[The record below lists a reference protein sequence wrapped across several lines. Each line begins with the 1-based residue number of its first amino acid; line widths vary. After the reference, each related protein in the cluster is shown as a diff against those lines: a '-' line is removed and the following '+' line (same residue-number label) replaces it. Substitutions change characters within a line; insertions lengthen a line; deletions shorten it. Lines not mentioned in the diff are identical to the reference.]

1 MGVPAPVHRA
11 PPSRRSTWSKC
22 QTPENKT
29 GNTNKKS
36 QTQLTRR
43 VQFREWMMISY
54 RAPCRPS
61 SAESRTRRSSLSLQ
75 PARGGSIF
83 YQRSRNRVR
92 GGGERSR
99 EGSLHLLFQELA
111 LNKVGQMNVVVLRCH
126 LPNGWRTRWARARM
140 EEPPTFRWAE
150 INAARGALPRA
161 DWEVSRWPASRETER
176 APSLTKNSDRVIL
189 QAAMDHEWS

>member
-126 LPNGWRTRWARARM
+126 LPNGWRTR
-140 EEPPTFRWAE
+140 
-150 INAARGALPRA
+150 
-161 DWEVSRWPASRETER
+161 
-176 APSLTKNSDRVIL
+176 
-189 QAAMDHEWS
+189 

>member
-29 GNTNKKS
+29 GNTNKKVKPS
-36 QTQLTRR
+36 WPDEFSSESGWWSLTVPLADHPQLSHVLGDLLYRFNLR
-43 VQFREWMMISY
+43 VGDRFFIRDPGTGW
-54 RAPCRPS
+54 
-61 SAESRTRRSSLSLQ
+61 
-75 PARGGSIF
+75 G
-83 YQRSRNRVR
+83 